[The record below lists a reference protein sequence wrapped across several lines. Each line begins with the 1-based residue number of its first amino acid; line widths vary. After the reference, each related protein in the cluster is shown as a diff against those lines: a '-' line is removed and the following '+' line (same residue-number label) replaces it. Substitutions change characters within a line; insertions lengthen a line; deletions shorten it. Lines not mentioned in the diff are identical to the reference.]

1 MVLLRILN
9 LMYEKRSL
17 DANVL
22 QISEGKALKNEN
34 LILKIN
40 IIMKTKMSNYR
51 NCFALAYV
59 LLAVVLLTSCTTSA
73 EKEGE
78 IIKDSRGNYYRLT
91 NDKVFGNERYRLI
104 EIDTT
109 SFKRF

>member
-1 MVLLRILN
+1 MKVKLYVG
-9 LMYEKRSL
+9 LMLSL
-17 DANVL
+17 TVSANDL

-78 IIKDSRGNYYRLT
+78 II
-91 NDKVFGNERYRLI
+91 
-104 EIDTT
+104 
-109 SFKRF
+109 